1 MEDKKVISVRKLAVI
16 ERAKALGIPLNKPET
31 SELERQAREWKGRE
45 EAKKAEDQ
53 SQASNFQGNLQEAES
68 VISDPASGIRDE
80 GDVELGMWKERSYHS
95 PSGSKIS
102 ANESEIHEG
111 FDWKPYRSEQGEGE
125 KKSKNLNN
133 ASVSRI
139 ARKIMSREWAAALGS
154 RSPDNG
160 QVIIEREAEK
170 QRQKKAAEKENKEI
184 EEQRTQKQRTALES
198 ALRVFGR
205 NLLNITE
212 PVNPEAIETLLENT
226 LNGIGEIISMSWEAD
241 GCRILI
247 EPWDEKKLR
256 KEMGE
261 TSPVVFET
269 IIDDSMNI
277 ASYQKMKD
285 PDMIRQF
292 RNDMH
297 LKRILNAFKKSSLLD
312 ILAFEDAIAEGGRII
327 QSMKMNGGWK
337 IKFEPWEEMR
347 KRNIERK
354 GRLPVVTCVIKADKG
369 FNNISCKR
377 I

>member
-170 QRQKKAAEKENKEI
+170 TKTEK
-184 EEQRTQKQRTALES
+184 S
-198 ALRVFGR
+198 G
-205 NLLNITE
+205 
-212 PVNPEAIETLLENT
+212 
-226 LNGIGEIISMSWEAD
+226 
-241 GCRILI
+241 
-247 EPWDEKKLR
+247 
-256 KEMGE
+256 
-261 TSPVVFET
+261 
-269 IIDDSMNI
+269 
-277 ASYQKMKD
+277 
-285 PDMIRQF
+285 
-292 RNDMH
+292 
-297 LKRILNAFKKSSLLD
+297 
-312 ILAFEDAIAEGGRII
+312 
-327 QSMKMNGGWK
+327 
-337 IKFEPWEEMR
+337 R
-347 KRNIERK
+347 KRK
-354 GRLPVVTCVIKADKG
+354 
-369 FNNISCKR
+369 
-377 I
+377 